1 MRWEIKASGC
11 QHLRENVIRLLE
23 AVYDYDAGRRT
34 HENQREEAIKRLK
47 AILST
52 LRWLEF
58 IRPEDEQNFIYA
70 ASRTGDMYG
79 RLVKKETYINRV
91 MSMWRGDDRETPQ
104 VREKGEKP
112 AGSEE
117 RH

>member
-11 QHLRENVIRLLE
+11 QRLRENIITLLE
-23 AVYDYDAGRRT
+23 VIYDCDAGIQRHKDRR
-34 HENQREEAIKRLK
+34 QEAVDRLT
-47 AILST
+47 AILNT
-52 LRWLEF
+52 LQWLEF
-58 IRPEDEQNFIYA
+58 IRQEDVQNFIYA

-112 AGSEE
+112 AGFEE